1 MGGSGEGCLVE
12 HAMTEL
18 QSAVTLAER
27 ILAFLAAK
35 FSSTCRH
42 AVMLG
47 LMESRL
53 RRRAARACRRQ
64 SGITRTMCQVA
75 QEWMGS
81 C

>member
-1 MGGSGEGCLVE
+1 MGSSGEGCLVE

-27 ILAFLAAK
+27 VLALFSEAK
-35 FSSTCRH
+35 FSATYKH

-53 RRRAARACRRQ
+53 RR
-64 SGITRTMCQVA
+64 
-75 QEWMGS
+75 
-81 C
+81 